1 MTFFHQNI
9 DTLIGIFLLI
19 ISLSLFVFPPKFGN
33 TFYGVTTHWTR
44 KNETIWA
51 TGQKLFAISIF
62 LMGSVFL
69 IIGMLK
75 LRADIPSFTMV
86 FLLIVLWVMSK
97 YLVDKILERKYAQY
111 R

>member
-33 TFYGVTTHWTR
+33 TFYGITTQWTR

-51 TGQKLFAISIF
+51 AGQKFFAISI
-62 LMGSVFL
+62 LLIGSVFL

-75 LRADIPSFTMV
+75 LRADIPSFAMF
-86 FLLIVLWVMSK
+86 FLLIVLWMISK
-97 YLVDKILERKYAQY
+97 YVVDKILERKYAQH